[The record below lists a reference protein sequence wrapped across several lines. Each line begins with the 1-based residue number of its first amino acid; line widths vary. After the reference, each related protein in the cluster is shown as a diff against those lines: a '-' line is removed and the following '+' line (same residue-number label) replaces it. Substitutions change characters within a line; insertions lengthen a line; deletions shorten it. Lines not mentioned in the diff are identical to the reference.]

1 MEEALL
7 LLASIQGW
15 IYALTLLA
23 GLIYLRLV
31 LKWHTELR
39 QARFGLER
47 ERASSG
53 RTRALAMLG
62 LVAAAALATFALSTF
77 LVPSVP
83 LPNPTAIPTISLL
96 QPSGSPSPNL
106 NTPDSSG
113 CLNPAATITEP
124 QAGDELR
131 GLIEIQGTADVP
143 GFAFY
148 RIEVR
153 QTGAESPWQV
163 ITAGTEVTLDG
174 LLGTWDTSLVEN
186 GVYLLQLV
194 VTDAEGNA
202 PLPCSIE
209 VVVLPPEG

>member
-7 LLASIQGW
+7 LIASIQGW
-15 IYALTLLA
+15 IYALTALA
-23 GLIYLRLV
+23 GLVYLRLA
-31 LKWHTELR
+31 LKWHGEVR
-39 QARFGLER
+39 KARFGLER
-47 ERASSG
+47 ERASS
-53 RTRALAMLG
+53 RRLRALVMLG
-62 LVAAAALATFALSTF
+62 LVAAAALATFALSNF

-83 LPNPTAIPTISLL
+83 LATPTAVPTISLL
-96 QPSGSPSPNL
+96 QAGSSPSPNL

-113 CLNPAATITEP
+113 CLNSAATITEP
-124 QAGDELR
+124 AAGDELR
-131 GLIEIQGTADVP
+131 GLVEIRGTADIP

-153 QTGAESPWQV
+153 QTGPGSPWQV
-163 ITAGTEVTLDG
+163 ITAGTDVTVEE

>member
-7 LLASIQGW
+7 LIASIQGW
-15 IYALTLLA
+15 VYALTLLA
-23 GLIYLRLV
+23 GLIYLRQA
-31 LKWHTELR
+31 LKWHAEVR

-47 ERASSG
+47 ERASS
-53 RTRALAMLG
+53 RRVRALAMLG

-83 LPNPTAIPTISLL
+83 LANPTPVPTISLL
-96 QPSGSPSPNL
+96 QAGSSPSPNL

-113 CLNPAATITEP
+113 CLNPAATIIQPEP
-124 QAGDELR
+124 GDELR
-131 GLIEIQGTADVP
+131 GLVEIQGTADIP

-153 QTGAESPWQV
+153 QAGPASPWQV
-163 ITAGTEVTLDG
+163 ITAGTEVTIDG
-174 LLGTWDTSLVEN
+174 PLGTWDTSLVEN

-202 PLPCSIE
+202 PMPCSIE